1 MTKPI
6 QYCKVK
12 KKKNL
17 KKSINKKNN
26 NKILKKS
33 LPQISMQRNRGKQQN
48 GKDCRSLQENQRYQ
62 GNISCKDGLNKGR
75 NGMDLTVAEDIKKR

>member
-1 MTKPI
+1 MGNTCTPMVDACWCMTKPI

-48 GKDCRSLQENQRYQ
+48 GKDCRSLQEN
-62 GNISCKDGLNKGR
+62 
-75 NGMDLTVAEDIKKR
+75 